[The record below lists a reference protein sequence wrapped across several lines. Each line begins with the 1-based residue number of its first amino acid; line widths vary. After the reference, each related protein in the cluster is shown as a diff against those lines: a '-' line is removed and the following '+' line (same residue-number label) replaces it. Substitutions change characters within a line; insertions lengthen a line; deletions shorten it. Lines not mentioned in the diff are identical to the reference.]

1 MAGGDPAREVRTRHH
16 LQPPQDQDRDPA
28 KLDASIQSPNL
39 QTVDVA
45 NLPSDADTL
54 KVRFT
59 LRVLGGAG
67 TPSAC
72 NDAAYR
78 DKLLQTVATYVND
91 QGFAELARRYAHNL
105 ANARFLWR
113 NRVGAEAVEVRINH
127 IRQGEVARAWRFDA
141 LAIGLRDFKADAEL
155 DALAELIASG
165 LSGSGHVLLEV
176 VAFARIGD
184 GQEVFPPRN

>member
-1 MAGGDPAREVRTRHH
+1 M
-16 LQPPQDQDRDPA
+16 
-28 KLDASIQSPNL
+28 
-39 QTVDVA
+39 
-45 NLPSDADTL
+45 PSDADTL

-78 DKLLQTVATYVND
+78 DKLLQTVATYVNE

>member
-1 MAGGDPAREVRTRHH
+1 K
-16 LQPPQDQDRDPA
+16 DRDPA

-78 DKLLQTVATYVND
+78 DKLLQTVATYVNE

-141 LAIGLRDFKADAEL
+141 LAIGLRDFKADAE
-155 DALAELIASG
+155 
-165 LSGSGHVLLEV
+165 
-176 VAFARIGD
+176 
-184 GQEVFPPRN
+184 

>member
-1 MAGGDPAREVRTRHH
+1 
-16 LQPPQDQDRDPA
+16 
-28 KLDASIQSPNL
+28 
-39 QTVDVA
+39 
-45 NLPSDADTL
+45 
-54 KVRFT
+54 
-59 LRVLGGAG
+59 
-67 TPSAC
+67 SAC

-78 DKLLQTVATYVND
+78 DKLLQTVATYVNE

-176 VAFARIGD
+176 VAFA
-184 GQEVFPPRN
+184 